1 MSDAE
6 ERWELNYFN
15 YYTEIEEHFRK
26 ARGTSLFLLSP
37 LDWALIETWK
47 NAGVPLE
54 AAIRGID
61 RAFENWRAKKGK
73 TKIRMI
79 NSLAYCTQAVVDEA
93 EAMAG
98 VEKKDP
104 SQPAEPAFELGQ
116 LRGHLEAGLAALRA
130 RDTDHYGAIAASLE
144 KILANLESHHEDT
157 EDLERRLTVLE
168 EKMASIARIHQSE
181 DDLLAARRSLDRQL
195 KPYRGKMTASQLTML
210 EKQYMDRHLLETAGL
225 PRLSLFYMG

>member
-1 MSDAE
+1 MSDTE

-15 YYTEIEEHFRK
+15 YYTEIEEQFRK

-54 AAIRGID
+54 AAVRGID

-98 VEKKDP
+98 VEKKDA
-104 SQPAEPAFELGQ
+104 SQPAEPAFELDQ
-116 LRGHLEAGLAALRA
+116 LREHLEAGLTALRA
-130 RDTDHYGAIAASLE
+130 RETDHYESIVTSLE
-144 KILANLESHHEDT
+144 KILANLESHHEDS
-157 EDLERRLTVLE
+157 EELEQRLTVLE
-168 EKMASIARIHQSE
+168 EKMAAIARIHQSE
-181 DDLLAARRSLDRQL
+181 DGLLAARQSLDRQL
-195 KPYRGKMTASQLTML
+195 KPYRGKMTAGQLTML
-210 EKQYMDRHLLETAGL
+210 EKQYMDRHLLESATL
-225 PRLSLFYMG
+225 PRLSLFYMT